1 MRTFYILFV
10 KELRSFFVSPLA
22 WVVMALVMVLSGI
35 AFTFSLE
42 GMSGKVNSVSLIYY
56 TFNSNSFWMVYFVI
70 FPLITMRL
78 FAEEKK
84 LGTLESLMTAPIST
98 ASVLAAKYVAAL
110 VFYCIV
116 WLPSLLNFLLFEMIS
131 GSEGAFTGGALFGAY
146 LILFLLGLFN
156 VAIGCFASSL
166 TSNQII
172 AGVAGFCLVMLH
184 FFIGYIPELIEDPD
198 FKAAAIQKIGYVS
211 TIYHLRY
218 FTQGLIDTR
227 VIVYYSSFALLFFL
241 LTYYVLEFRRWRA

>member
-1 MRTFYILFV
+1 MRTFFILFV

-22 WVVMALVMVLSGI
+22 WVVMALVMALNGV
-35 AFTFSLE
+35 AFSFSLE
-42 GMSGKVNSVSLIYY
+42 EMNGNQSSASLIFR
-56 TFNSNSFWMVYFVI
+56 TFNSTMFWMVYFVI
-70 FPLITMRL
+70 FPLLTMRL

-98 ASVLAAKYVAAL
+98 FNVLSAKYVAAL

-116 WLPSLLNFLLFEMIS
+116 WTPSLFNFLIFRMVV
-131 GSEGAFTGGALFGAY
+131 GSEIAFTNGALFGAY

-172 AGVAGFCLVMLH
+172 AGVTGFCLVMLH
-184 FFIGYIPELIEDPD
+184 FFIGFLPELIDDPD
-198 FKAAAIQKIGYVS
+198 FKAQAIQKLSYVS
-211 TIYHLRY
+211 TNFHLRY

-227 VIVYYSSFALLFFL
+227 VIVYYPSLGLVFFF
-241 LTYYVLEFRRWRA
+241 LTYYVLEYRRWRA